1 MIPRIF
7 RLGVVTCLTVVV
19 MVVACSGGSEPALPA
34 ETVAVGTTTQPANT
48 LVSAPTAIPGPTT
61 ELTNGKADAGSTPG
75 DFASISAGFVHT
87 CGVGTDGSVSCWGA
101 NNYGESTPPDG
112 EFASVSAGA
121 GYTCGVRTDGSV
133 ACWGDDENGEAT
145 PPEGEF
151 ASVSA
156 GNPGAC
162 GVRARRVCGL
172 LGR

>member
-7 RLGVVTCLTVVV
+7 RLGVVTCLAVVV

-75 DFASISAGFVHT
+75 ISSRSAPGL
-87 CGVGTDGSVSCWGA
+87 
-101 NNYGESTPPDG
+101 STPVG
-112 EFASVSAGA
+112 SGLTAQCLAGA
-121 GYTCGVRTDGSV
+121 LTITASPRRLMVSSPRS
-133 ACWGDDENGEAT
+133 ARELAT
-145 PPEGEF
+145 P
-151 ASVSA
+151 A
-156 GNPGAC
+156 GSGPTALWPAGAMTITGKPHRPGASSPRSVW
-162 GVRARRVCGL
+162 GYPHLRSQDRWLRGL